1 MKNKEDAML
10 LLLIIS
16 FLFALGGSL
25 LLLDL
30 SPFSFWEGLS
40 GLVQPQ
46 NNSLKNQILKNRRKK
61 EPKGIRRVFIEVK
74 EILRLTGKSG
84 QFTAICILSMLLFV
98 LGLLLAAAIK
108 NVFLVPVLSAGMA
121 FLPFCY
127 ILFTANRYIK
137 QINVELETA
146 LSMISTS
153 YLRNR
158 NTFIRA
164 VEENVPY
171 LNPPIS
177 ELFRDFLLQVQLI
190 NSNMEEALEHLKAGL
205 DNAVF
210 REWVDAVEAC
220 QEDYNLK
227 STLPPIVGK
236 LSDMRVVSAELDL
249 LLYEP
254 LKEYITM
261 LLLLVGSIPLLYFL
275 NRDWYET
282 LMYTTFG
289 KILLAL
295 CGTVIFV
302 SLAAISRHIRP
313 IEYKR

>member
-1 MKNKEDAML
+1 MFL
-10 LLLIIS
+10 LLTIS
-16 FLFALGGSL
+16 FLFAVGGSL

-30 SPFSFWEGLS
+30 SPFSFWEGLA
-40 GLVQPQ
+40 GLKPEDK
-46 NNSLKNQILKNRRKK
+46 SLKKQNRKNKKKK
-61 EPKGIRRVFIEVK
+61 ETKGIRRMLTEVK
-74 EILRLTGKSG
+74 EILRLTGKSS
-84 QFTAICILSMLLFV
+84 QFTAVCILSMLLFI
-98 LGLLLAAAIK
+98 LGLLSAAAMK
-108 NVFLVPVLSAGMA
+108 NIFLIPVLSAGFA

-127 ILFTANRYIK
+127 ILFTANRYKK
-137 QINVELETA
+137 QVNVELETA

-171 LNPPIS
+171 LNPPVS

-261 LLLLVGSIPLLYFL
+261 LLLLAGSIPLLYFL
-275 NRDWYET
+275 NRDWYDT

-289 KILLAL
+289 KILLAI

-302 SLAAISRHIRP
+302 SLAAVSRHIRP

>member
-1 MKNKEDAML
+1 MFL
-10 LLLIIS
+10 LLTIS
-16 FLFALGGSL
+16 FLFAVGGSL

-30 SPFSFWEGLS
+30 SPFSFWEGLA
-40 GLVQPQ
+40 GLKPEDK
-46 NNSLKNQILKNRRKK
+46 SLKKQIRKNKKKK
-61 EPKGIRRVFIEVK
+61 EPKGIRRILTEVK

-84 QFTAICILSMLLFV
+84 QFTAVCILSMLLFI
-98 LGLLLAAAIK
+98 LGLLSAAAMK
-108 NVFLVPVLSAGMA
+108 NIFMVPVLSAGFA

-127 ILFTANRYIK
+127 ILFTANRYKK
-137 QINVELETA
+137 QVNVELETA

-171 LNPPIS
+171 LNPPVS

-190 NSNMEEALEHLKAGL
+190 NSNMEEALEHMKAGL

-261 LLLLVGSIPLLYFL
+261 LLLLAGSIPLLYFL
-275 NRDWYET
+275 NRDWYDT
-282 LMYTTFG
+282 LIYTTFG
-289 KILLAL
+289 KILLAI

-302 SLAAISRHIRP
+302 SLAAVSRHIRP

>member
-1 MKNKEDAML
+1 ML

-16 FLFALGGSL
+16 FLFAAGGSL

-30 SPFSFWEGLS
+30 SPFSFWEGLA
-40 GLVQPQ
+40 GLKPKDT
-46 NNSLKNQILKNRRKK
+46 SLKKQIRNNQRKK
-61 EPKGIRRVFIEVK
+61 APKGIKRMFLEVK
-74 EILRLTGKSG
+74 EILRLTGKNS
-84 QFTAICILSMLLFV
+84 QFTAICILSILLFI

-108 NVFLVPVLSAGMA
+108 NIFLVPVLSAGMA

-127 ILFTANRYIK
+127 ILFTANRYKK
-137 QINVELETA
+137 QMHVELETA

-164 VEENVPY
+164 VKENVPY
-171 LNPPIS
+171 LNPPVS
-177 ELFRDFLLQVQLI
+177 ELFRDFLMQVQLI
-190 NSNMEEALEHLKAGL
+190 NSNMEEALEHLKAGS
-205 DNAVF
+205 DNDVF

-220 QEDYNLK
+220 QEDHNLK
-227 STLPPIVGK
+227 STLPPIAGK

-254 LKEYITM
+254 VKEYITM

-275 NRDWYET
+275 NRDWYDT
-282 LMYTTFG
+282 LMFTTFG
-289 KILLAL
+289 KILLAI

-302 SLAAISRHIRP
+302 SLGAVSRHIRP